1 LRCFIGRD
9 FLLDPV
15 AETPENC
22 NKNQDGNDT
31 RIKKESK
38 KIEKA
43 GESSR
48 DQDEKENNKDTP
60 TASWLFVSLI
70 WHVVVLL

>member
-1 LRCFIGRD
+1 M
-9 FLLDPV
+9 DPV

-22 NKNQDGNDT
+22 NKNQDCNDA

-43 GESSR
+43 GKSSGE
-48 DQDEKENNKDTP
+48 QAEKENNKDTT
-60 TASWLFVSLI
+60 TASWLFVSLVL
-70 WHVVVLL
+70 HVIVLL